1 MSQMTT
7 KVARRMTLALTGW
20 LLAACTADHLPTAP
34 AAPANVQQQ
43 GASPVISAVLPTNGL
58 NTVTTALTTVVP
70 LGRLLPLSVNV
81 SGSAMIG
88 PRGGVL
94 SVPALGVTLEVPAG
108 AVDTLTQFSI
118 TALPG
123 NALAYE
129 FEPHGTTFKQPLVL
143 SQRLGLTTWLPGLK
157 LGGGYFKRSDQVDN
171 VTRRARVN
179 EVLPAT
185 VRGGEVILKLWHFS
199 GYLVS
204 MG

>member
-1 MSQMTT
+1 MPQTSKT
-7 KVARRMTLALTGW
+7 ARRMTLALAGW
-20 LLAACTADHLPTAP
+20 LLAACSADRLPTAP
-34 AAPANVQQQ
+34 VASANVQLQD
-43 GASPVISAVLPTNGL
+43 ASPVISAILPTNAL
-58 NTVTTALTTVVP
+58 NSVTTSLTTVVP
-70 LGRLLPLSVNV
+70 LGRLLPLSVSV
-81 SGSAMIG
+81 SGSALIG
-88 PRGGVL
+88 PRGGSL
-94 SVPALGVTLEVPAG
+94 TIPSLGITLEVPAG
-108 AVDTLTQFSI
+108 AVDTLTEFRIS
-118 TALPG
+118 ALPG

-157 LGGGYFKRSDQVDN
+157 LGGGYFKSSDQVDN